1 MLKAISD
8 LRSGDTERMHKVLAD
23 AAPMDPALVA
33 HAIALLGH
41 KTLRHDALHA
51 LRRAAHR
58 ANGQLVDAL
67 LDPDVPVV
75 VRRRMARV
83 LRRCPTQRTVD
94 GLLSGLADKRFE
106 VRYQCGVALWSIAEE
121 DPSLEMPRDVV
132 LDAVRR
138 EVDVERDVWETQAI
152 VDVEESN
159 EDSVLSDLLSDRK
172 SRSLEHVFRIL
183 SLTLDREPLM
193 LALKALEGDD
203 QRLRGTSLE
212 YLENVLPDDIRRRL
226 WPFLDDRRA
235 KSTPARPRREVV
247 EELLA
252 SGVDMNVTSVRRSLK
267 DSP

>member
-1 MLKAISD
+1 
-8 LRSGDTERMHKVLAD
+8 
-23 AAPMDPALVA
+23 
-33 HAIALLGH
+33 LGH
-41 KTLRHDALHA
+41 KALRHDALHA
-51 LRRAAHR
+51 LRKVAHR

-67 LDPDVPVV
+67 LDPQSPVV

-94 GLLSGLADKRFE
+94 GLLAGLADKRFE
-106 VRYQCGVALWSIAEE
+106 VRYQCGIALWTIAEE

-138 EVDVERDVWETQAI
+138 EVDVERGVWEAQTVA
-152 VDVEESN
+152 DVEESN
-159 EDSVLSDLLSDRK
+159 EDSVLSDILTERK

-183 SLTLDREPLM
+183 SLTLERNPVM

-203 QRLRGTSLE
+203 PRLRGTSLE

-226 WPFLDDRRA
+226 WPFLDDRRSKKTA
-235 KSTPARPRREVV
+235 PTRSRSEVL

-252 SGVDMNVTSVRRSLK
+252 SGAEMNVESVRRSLK
-267 DSP
+267 S